1 MSNSGGIFQALSI
14 LSSKY
19 SRTLFIYYTIT
30 VFDGITVIPAHTL
43 QVHYVF
49 QILYLQ
55 TAIFIFFFHFLNF
68 RMDSSQDLFSL
79 FSLRN
84 LIPSPPFARK
94 ITETGPCPLDSTHFK
109 LRNNSVIHLK
119 DFLGSKVLFFHPAY
133 TT

>member
-55 TAIFIFFFHFLNF
+55 TAIFIFFFISWISEWILVRIYF
-68 RMDSSQDLFSL
+68 
-79 FSLRN
+79 
-84 LIPSPPFARK
+84 
-94 ITETGPCPLDSTHFK
+94 
-109 LRNNSVIHLK
+109 
-119 DFLGSKVLFFHPAY
+119 LFFP
-133 TT
+133 